1 MNGEVYSMDNFIEQL
16 AQDVIEGRKTLLQIE
31 RHLIKRG
38 WMRDDIVEALQDVQE
53 AVSRRKKGNG

>member
-1 MNGEVYSMDNFIEQL
+1 MDDFIERL
-16 AQDVIEGRKTLLQIE
+16 AQDVIDGKKTLLQIE
-31 RHLIKRG
+31 RHLIKQG

>member
-1 MNGEVYSMDNFIEQL
+1 MTEVIEQYAL
-16 AQDVIEGRKTLLQIE
+16 DVIEGRKTLLQIE
-31 RHLIKRG
+31 RHLLKQG

>member
-1 MNGEVYSMDNFIEQL
+1 MDDFIERL

>member
-1 MNGEVYSMDNFIEQL
+1 MDDFIERL

-38 WMRDDIVEALQDVQE
+38 WTREDIEEALQDVQG